1 MNDEVKMLLD
11 AAYINKQ
18 LFKKMTNEEKIL
30 GIKEFIE
37 DAKKEILYA
46 PEKRIPG
53 MGNWSKADII
63 KDIKEARRQL
73 KQLTKKE
80 KV

>member
-1 MNDEVKMLLD
+1 MNDEVKMLLNS
-11 AAYINKQ
+11 AYINER
-18 LFKKMTNEEKIL
+18 LSKKMTNEEKIL

-63 KDIKEARRQL
+63 RDIKEARRQL

>member
-1 MNDEVKMLLD
+1 
-11 AAYINKQ
+11 
-18 LFKKMTNEEKIL
+18 MTNEEKIL

-63 KDIKEARRQL
+63 RDIKEARRQL

>member
-1 MNDEVKMLLD
+1 MNEQVYYYDVPMS
-11 AAYINKQ
+11 
-18 LFKKMTNEEKIL
+18 NEEKIL

-37 DAKKEILYA
+37 DAEEQVLYA

-53 MGNWSKADII
+53 TIMQTKADII
-63 KDIKEARRQL
+63 RDIKEAKRQL

>member
-1 MNDEVKMLLD
+1 MNEQIYYYDVPMS
-11 AAYINKQ
+11 
-18 LFKKMTNEEKIL
+18 NEDKIL

-37 DAKKEILYA
+37 DAEEQVLYA

-63 KDIKEARRQL
+63 RDIKEAKRQL
-73 KQLTKKE
+73 KQLTKRE
-80 KV
+80 EV

>member
-1 MNDEVKMLLD
+1 MNDEVKMLLNS
-11 AAYINKQ
+11 AYINER

-53 MGNWSKADII
+53 TIIQSKSDII
-63 KDIKEARRQL
+63 RDIKKARRQL
-73 KQLTKKE
+73 KQLTKRE
-80 KV
+80 EV

>member
-1 MNDEVKMLLD
+1 MNDEMKWLLD
-11 AAYINKQ
+11 YSIQ
-18 LFKKMTNEEKIL
+18 DYLWKKMTNEEKIL
-30 GIKEFIE
+30 DIKEFIE

-46 PEKRIPG
+46 PEERIPG
-53 MGNWSKADII
+53 TIIQTKADII
-63 KDIKEARRQL
+63 RDIKKARRQL

>member
-1 MNDEVKMLLD
+1 
-11 AAYINKQ
+11 
-18 LFKKMTNEEKIL
+18 MTNEEKIL

-37 DAKKEILYA
+37 DAEEQVLYA

-53 MGNWSKADII
+53 TIIQSKADII
-63 KDIKEARRQL
+63 RDIKEAKRQL